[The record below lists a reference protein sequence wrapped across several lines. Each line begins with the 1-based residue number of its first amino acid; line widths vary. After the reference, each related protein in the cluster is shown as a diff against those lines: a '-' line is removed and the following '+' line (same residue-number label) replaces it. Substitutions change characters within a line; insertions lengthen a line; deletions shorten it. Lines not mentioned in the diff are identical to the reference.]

1 MHSVESITSEE
12 ASKVRGEVGTTAQ
25 LRNQS
30 LNSFNS
36 NLELQNRVKISKR
49 YFEAQQNISPSPAS
63 LFNQGQEAN
72 SGIKMAN
79 ELCRN

>member
-12 ASKVRGEVGTTAQ
+12 ASKVREEVGTTAP

-36 NLELQNRVKISKR
+36 NLELQKRVKISKR
-49 YFEAQQNISPSPAS
+49 YFEAQQNISPSLAS

-72 SGIKMAN
+72 SGIKI
-79 ELCRN
+79 